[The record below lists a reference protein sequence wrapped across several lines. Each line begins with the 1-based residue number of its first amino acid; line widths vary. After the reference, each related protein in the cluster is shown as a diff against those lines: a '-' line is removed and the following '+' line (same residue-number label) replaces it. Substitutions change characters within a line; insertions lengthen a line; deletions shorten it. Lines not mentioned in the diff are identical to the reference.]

1 MADILFPQN
10 NEENKTGK
18 TKRTRSEFLR
28 KPHGDVLQDRSASKR
43 ARAAS
48 MQASPLENPT
58 RSRQVSK
65 NSDRVKKHSTTRKT
79 VQAIAWVS
87 RPISMLIDAKA
98 VEWHTT
104 RSQAIVKL
112 IELGLQNNLLG
123 ANLHLI
129 VEVIRDTIR
138 EECRRFFGRLTG
150 IMFRMYLLL
159 SRIFHLQKNLLGR
172 SGFQNRLTV
181 EQLDKII
188 AWSGDLAREDVIRK
202 TGARSV
208 ALDRAIADWLA
219 SDTRSEPDE
228 DAHEEEKR
236 RKNKQN

>member
-10 NEENKTGK
+10 YEENKDNK

-28 KPHGDVLQDRSASKR
+28 NPHGDVVQDKYGLKSVRFASAHAQPDTKS
-43 ARAAS
+43 
-48 MQASPLENPT
+48 T
-58 RSRQVSK
+58 RTDQLDK
-65 NSDRVKKHSTTRKT
+65 NSDRVKKQTIKGQRVHK
-79 VQAIAWVS
+79 AIWVS
-87 RPISMLIDAKA
+87 RPIGMMIDQQAAIWGVTPSRAGERLI
-98 VEWHTT
+98 T
-104 RSQAIVKL
+104 
-112 IELGLQNNLLG
+112 LGLQQNLLS

-129 VEVIRDTIR
+129 IEALRETLR

-181 EQLDKII
+181 AQLDKII
-188 AWSGDLAREDVIRK
+188 AWSADLAREDVVRK

-219 SDTRSEPDE
+219 SDNGSEPKE
-228 DAHEEEKR
+228 GAAGEEAM
-236 RKNKQN
+236 KNNQN